1 MADAG
6 FFKGTSADQDSRFS
20 NKDQRLRK
28 QIKFPPE
35 FDQKVDMKK
44 VALSVFKPWI
54 YKRVTEIIGLEDEV
68 VIEYVNE
75 QLEQSGKSPDPKDIQ
90 IKLTG
95 FLGSKT
101 GEFMLQLWKL
111 LLSAQVSPGGIPT
124 EFIEAKKQELRAKN
138 EADQRVLDEAARR
151 QQHSERLDEI
161 RDRERLNVGGVG
173 AEEEA
178 AGVVPI
184 AKGTLDGE
192 EEVVG
197 REEIMVLQAE
207 VEDGGATPAPLHHHD
222 TVLVLRL
229 AADVDLPRILVQG
242 LLARHQAG
250 AITVLQEVHHADGL
264 GVPGRGRLARG
275 LLVKVQDAE
284 ALAEAG
290 AGAQPGEIPE
300 EARRR
305 RDDAVHLH
313 QKGADDL
320 PPAHLHARV
329 LLQGL
334 QVQPVEG
341 DLLHLVAE
349 TRGLRPHPLVAGLT
363 PVRHHPLA
371 GATRDLPLR
380 NKGGVHRHEDALV
393 LHRLLADAWD
403 RRHLH
408 LREAAA

>member
-1 MADAG
+1 
-6 FFKGTSADQDSRFS
+6 
-20 NKDQRLRK
+20 
-28 QIKFPPE
+28 
-35 FDQKVDMKK
+35 MKK

-161 RDRERLNVGGVG
+161 RDRERLSVEEGGD
-173 AEEEA
+173 EEEA
-178 AGVVPI
+178 VGAVLIVKEI
-184 AKGTLDGE
+184 LDGE
-192 EEVVG
+192 EEEVV

-207 VEDGGATPAPLHHHD
+207 VVDEGASPAPLHHRD
-222 TVLVLRL
+222 TVLVLHP
-229 AADVDLPRILVQG
+229 AGDVDLLRILAQG
-242 LLARHQAG
+242 LLAHHQAG
-250 AITVLQEVHHADGL
+250 ATTALQEVHHADGP
-264 GVPGRGRLARG
+264 GVPGRGRRARG

-290 AGAQPGEIPE
+290 AEAQPGEIPE
-300 EARRR
+300 EARHHP
-305 RDDAVHLH
+305 DDAVHLH
-313 QKGADDL
+313 HEGGDDL
-320 PPAHLHARV
+320 PREHLHAPV

-341 DLLHLVAE
+341 DLLHLVAG
-349 TRGLRPHPLVAGLT
+349 TRGLRHHPLVAGLI
-363 PVRHHPLA
+363 HLAA
-371 GATRDLPLR
+371 GATHDLPLR
-380 NKGGVHRHEDALV
+380 N
-393 LHRLLADAWD
+393 
-403 RRHLH
+403 
-408 LREAAA
+408 